1 MIRKLWFLLNEKEKR
16 KAIIIVILMLLGALI
31 EMLGIGLIF
40 PLFALLMN
48 PTPTFKYYDYIP
60 LFMTQQGSINLVI
73 YSLLFFLGIYI
84 LKTIYLLIL
93 LWKQSFFANKFY
105 DNISNRLFSYYI
117 SQKYKFHLGQNSSI
131 LLRNVVGETGGCTEI
146 LKAILSIFTEITV
159 IIGICFILIILNP
172 INAIFVLTFYGILIY
187 LFAYFTKGRLKNWG
201 EKKQELSGLINKY
214 ILESFGGIKEIKFY
228 ERENYFFSK
237 LLTLN
242 KLNTYVQSR
251 INFLQQVPRLYLE
264 LITIMCLVGIIFIE
278 LYFGGSLL
286 ILIPQLTVFLAA
298 TFRIIPSANKILTQ
312 AQVIKVSNAS
322 IDLVYQ
328 ELSTPNV
335 SNFNNFTFEG
345 HQNTFLFKS
354 LELRNISFRYNLNED
369 LILNNLNFKII
380 KGESIGIKGESG
392 AGKSTFIDIILGLL
406 TPHEGSIILN
416 GENDQSKI
424 NGKVNVGYVPQNIFL
439 LDESIE
445 KNIALGIQEDE
456 IDSSKI
462 LLAIKSAQLE
472 TFVHSLPNG
481 LKTVIGER
489 GIRLSGGQR
498 QRIGI
503 ARALYNDPEII
514 ILDEATSSLDNE
526 TEASFMKT
534 IYSLKGD
541 KTLLIVAHR
550 LSTLN
555 NCDKILTIN
564 KDF

>member
-1 MIRKLWFLLNEKEKR
+1 
-16 KAIIIVILMLLGALI
+16 
-31 EMLGIGLIF
+31 
-40 PLFALLMN
+40 
-48 PTPTFKYYDYIP
+48 
-60 LFMTQQGSINLVI
+60 
-73 YSLLFFLGIYI
+73 
-84 LKTIYLLIL
+84 
-93 LWKQSFFANKFY
+93 
-105 DNISNRLFSYYI
+105 
-117 SQKYKFHLGQNSSI
+117 
-131 LLRNVVGETGGCTEI
+131 
-146 LKAILSIFTEITV
+146 
-159 IIGICFILIILNP
+159 
-172 INAIFVLTFYGILIY
+172 
-187 LFAYFTKGRLKNWG
+187 
-201 EKKQELSGLINKY
+201 
-214 ILESFGGIKEIKFY
+214 
-228 ERENYFFSK
+228 
-237 LLTLN
+237 
-242 KLNTYVQSR
+242 
-251 INFLQQVPRLYLE
+251 
-264 LITIMCLVGIIFIE
+264 MCLVGIILIE

-328 ELSTPNV
+328 ELSTSDV
-335 SNFNNFTFEG
+335 SYFNDFTFEG
-345 HQNTFLFKS
+345 HQNTILFKS
-354 LELRNISFRYNLNED
+354 LELKNISFKYNLNED

-392 AGKSTFIDIILGLL
+392 AGKSTFIDIVLGLL
-406 TPHEGSIILN
+406 IPHEGSIILN
-416 GENDQSKI
+416 GEKDQSKI
-424 NGKVNVGYVPQNIFL
+424 NGKMNVGYVPQNIFL

-445 KNIALGIQEDE
+445 KNIALGIQEEE

-462 LLAIKSAQLE
+462 LLAIKSAQLD
-472 TFVHSLPNG
+472 TFVNSLPNG

-489 GIRLSGGQR
+489 GVRLSGGQR

-534 IYSLKGD
+534 IYSLKGE